1 MKKTLLALAAM
12 SLLTLASCG
21 QTPASTQSSEPS
33 TPSASQSSS
42 TPSTPSVAPSVESSE
57 PSEPSEPSVDPSEP
71 SLDPSVPSEPSVEVV
86 AAISNKEDLT
96 AEWHVGDADRSV
108 ELDLTPR
115 CNILEALSDGRL
127 TITSSNTDAVVVLGR
142 GLQAIGAG
150 EATITINYLGVEDS
164 VDITVLDMVGEG
176 DYAKLSL
183 TDIMAIEDGLVQVG
197 NNSYYK
203 TAFMTKVQ
211 VGVLGNKAD
220 GSAPADKYG
229 NIWVT
234 DPDGGEEQPLVQ
246 VYGSGASISALTYDT
261 SIPGYKYSN
270 KQDFLTNEDTKN
282 IQVGDVLDV
291 IAIRADYKTT
301 KEISIVIRAIN
312 GKLISNAT
320 LTTNDVNLI
329 EDSNNVR
336 KQLVTVTGKITGWKD
351 DATADGTK
359 YGNFYLKTE
368 EEDGEP
374 VYVYGATASEDAIT
388 LQEDGS
394 LKFTNPKDFLTNA
407 GTKDLKI
414 GDEVTLFGFRC
425 DYQGKI
431 ELNGQILVGVEPVTP
446 AERPAAI
453 EASVADLLAKTAPE
467 DDKTYKLT
475 GVWENPKGDKYGN
488 GYLTDPM
495 TGDCITVYGLTA
507 TATALAFDGSSGTP
521 VFSFTNPQDFLTNE
535 TTAALKA
542 GQVITVE
549 VMNAYYASKSLP
561 EIKGIL
567 LEAGEVTTVTP
578 IVEYEAYDGQ
588 VELHGPDVLQYGDE
602 ITVTATPDEGKVLE
616 SVKVYDAFGTAKD
629 ITETLKFNATC
640 VNRVVATFV
649 EAPTG
654 NEITASKTIA
664 ELKTEF
670 SWENGAVVNSF
681 ALDEYVTITKEGGN
695 GDSKYYDNGSNWRNY
710 FAKSGDADGKD
721 TATFTIAVSGGYELV
736 SVKMTFDLNNTAME
750 FDLTSGEALSV
761 EAGETS
767 VTYTARNTHTS
778 TNQLKVTAI
787 EVVYAVPEN

>member
-21 QTPASTQSSEPS
+21 GETPAPASSSEPAPSTSQS
-33 TPSASQSSS
+33 TPA
-42 TPSTPSVAPSVESSE
+42 PSEPSEPAPSVESSE
-57 PSEPSEPSVDPSEP
+57 PEPSVIDSSEP
-71 SLDPSVPSEPSVEVV
+71 EPSIVDSSEPSVEVV
-86 AAISNKEDLT
+86 AEISNKEALQE
-96 AEWHVGDADRSV
+96 EWHVGDADRSV
-108 ELDLTPR
+108 DLNLTPR

-127 TITSSNTDAVVVLGR
+127 TITSSNTEAVVVLGR

-176 DYAKLSL
+176 DYEVKTL
-183 TDIMAIEDGLVQVG
+183 TEIMAIEEGLVVSG

-203 TAFMTKVQ
+203 TAFLTQVK

-220 GSAPADKYG
+220 GSAAADKYG

-234 DPDGGEEQPLVQ
+234 DPTVEGEQALVQ
-246 VYGSGASISALTYDT
+246 VYGSGASVSALSYDT
-261 SIPGYKYSN
+261 SLPGYKYSN
-270 KQDFLTNEDTKN
+270 KQDFLTNEDTKE
-282 IQVGDVLDV
+282 IKVGDVLDV

-301 KEISIVIRAIN
+301 KEISLVIRAIN
-312 GKLISNAT
+312 GKLISNGIRTTDEVNAT
-320 LTTNDVNLI
+320 
-329 EDSNNVR
+329 EDSPNVR

-351 DATADGTK
+351 EATTDGTK
-359 YGNFYLKTE
+359 YGNFYLQTE
-368 EEDGEP
+368 GAETDP
-374 VYVYGATASEDAIT
+374 VYVYGATASEGAIT
-388 LQEDGS
+388 LEENGS

-407 GTKDLKI
+407 GTKDLAI

-431 ELNGQILVGVEPVTP
+431 ELTGQILVGVEPVTP

-488 GYLTDPM
+488 GYLTDPA

-549 VMNAYYASKSLP
+549 VMNAYYAKNNLP

-567 LEAGEVTTVTP
+567 LEVGDVTTATP
-578 IVEYEAYDGQ
+578 IVNTEAVGGQ
-588 VELHGPDVLQYGDE
+588 IELSGPELLKYGDE
-602 ITVTATPDEGKVLE
+602 ITITAIPDAGKVLE

-640 VNRVVATFV
+640 VNRVVAEFKDDVGPIDPV
-649 EAPTG
+649 EGGTVTVTPAD
-654 NEITASKTIA
+654 I
-664 ELKTEF
+664 
-670 SWENGAVVNSF
+670 GAVDSTAVEYNINESLTMNLTQGTVTADQIRIFKNQTLSF
-681 ALDEYVTITKEGGN
+681 AGVNGVKITQIVFN
-695 GDSKYYDNGSNWRNY
+695 CT
-710 FAKSGDADGKD
+710 ASGDAKYGPGCFAEQEGYSFSEMVGTFASEDGVSEVSF
-721 TATFTIAVSGGYELV
+721 TASSNQVRVTSFDITF
-736 SVKMTFDLNNTAME
+736 
-750 FDLTSGEALSV
+750 
-761 EAGETS
+761 
-767 VTYTARNTHTS
+767 
-778 TNQLKVTAI
+778 
-787 EVVYAVPEN
+787 VVAE

>member
-21 QTPASTQSSEPS
+21 NTPAPTQSSEPS

-42 TPSTPSVAPSVESSE
+42 TPSTPSV
-57 PSEPSEPSVDPSEP
+57 EPSVDPSEP
-71 SLDPSVPSEPSVEVV
+71 SAEPSEPSLEPSVEPSEPSVEVL
-86 AAISNKEDLT
+86 AAISNKEALQE
-96 AEWHVGDADRSV
+96 EWHVGDADRSV

-127 TITSSNTDAVVVLGR
+127 TITSSNTEAVVVLGR

-164 VDITVLDMVGEG
+164 VAITVLDMVGEG
-176 DYAKLSL
+176 DYEVKHL
-183 TDIMAIEDGLVQVG
+183 TEIMAIDQSELVPSG
-197 NNSYYK
+197 KNFYYK
-203 TAFMTKVQ
+203 TAFLTQ
-211 VGVLGNKAD
+211 VEVKVLGNKAD
-220 GSAPADKYG
+220 GSASADKYG

-234 DPDGGEEQPLVQ
+234 DPTVNEEQELVQ
-246 VYGSGASISALTYDT
+246 VYGSGASISALSYDT
-261 SIPGYKYSN
+261 SLPGYKYSN
-270 KQDFLTNEDTKN
+270 KQDFLLNENTKE
-282 IQVGDVLDV
+282 IKVGDILDV
-291 IAIRADYKTT
+291 IAIRADYNST
-301 KEISIVIRAIN
+301 KEISLVIRAIN

-320 LTTNDVNLI
+320 LTTNDVTAI
-329 EDSNNVR
+329 PDSNNVR

-351 DATADGTK
+351 EATEDGTK

-368 EEDGEP
+368 EENGEP
-374 VYVYGATASEDAIT
+374 VYVYGATASEGAIT
-388 LQEDGS
+388 LQADGS
-394 LKFTNPKDFLTNA
+394 LKFTNPKDFLTNP

-446 AERPAAI
+446 AERPTPI

-488 GYLTDPM
+488 GYLTDPL

-507 TATALAFDGSSGTP
+507 TASALAFDGTSGTP
-521 VFSFTNPQDFLTNE
+521 VFNFTNPQDFLTNE

-549 VMNAYYASKSLP
+549 VMNAYYAAQSLP

-567 LEAGEVTTVTP
+567 LEVGDVTTAMP
-578 IVEYEAYDGQ
+578 LVETEAVDGNI
-588 VELHGPDVLQYGDE
+588 ELSGPELLQYGDE
-602 ITVTATPDEGKVLE
+602 ITVTATPDAGKVLE
-616 SVKVYDAFGTAKD
+616 SVKVYNAFGTAKD

-640 VNRVVATFV
+640 VNRVVATFADASSSSIKV
-649 EAPTG
+649 SKTAAALAEELQWVASAGSDIGTNFKDGFAFDEHVTISFEGTG
-654 NEITASKTIA
+654 NTGTYWTSGSNIRVYGDAKA
-664 ELKTEF
+664 GV
-670 SWENGAVVNSF
+670 NGAVNFSV
-681 ALDEYVTITKEGGN
+681 AEGYVILT
-695 GDSKYYDNGSNWRNY
+695 
-710 FAKSGDADGKD
+710 
-721 TATFTIAVSGGYELV
+721 
-736 SVKMTFDLNNTAME
+736 VKMTYTTSNNPVVSLDSDTEAEVNAASYSITAVN
-750 FDLTSGEALSV
+750 GEKN
-761 EAGETS
+761 G
-767 VTYTARNTHTS
+767 
-778 TNQLKVTAI
+778 QLKITAF
-787 EVVYAVPEN
+787 EVVYAAVND